1 MGVRIHR
8 VNQMNEGQ
16 ALNVIFRA
24 VHSVKCGAGMLGL
37 DEFP

>member
-1 MGVRIHR
+1 MEVRIHR

-24 VHSVKCGAGMLGL
+24 ADSIKGGAGMLGL